1 MLKDRLRLK
10 RYRKILALVL
20 LMTFWKIP
28 IYAEPLTELL
38 TNSSESGMRY
48 YSDSEVQTLIDDLT
62 EAALQSIEQAAGEAA
77 RAAFLQSLERESEAM
92 REASRQQAENQ
103 RLRNE
108 AEILK
113 QTGIRNNFIVGVICF
128 ISGLVVGTTATI
140 LLIK

>member
-10 RYRKILALVL
+10 RYRKILALIL

-28 IYAEPLTELL
+28 IFAEPKTGRL
-38 TNSSESGMRY
+38 TNSSENEMRY
-48 YSDSEVQTLIDDLT
+48 YSDSEVQTLIDELT

-77 RAAFLQSLERESEAM
+77 RAAFLQSLERESEAL
-92 REASRQQAENQ
+92 RETQKYKK
-103 RLRNE
+103 E
-108 AEILK
+108 AEITR

-140 LLIK
+140 LIMR